1 MSDSKGG
8 VPLLETRGIR
18 KVFQRSDGEL
28 VVLDGCDFILEEGQ
42 AIAVMGESGSGKS
55 TFLNILGA
63 LDHSTSG
70 QVFHQGRLLDF
81 GRRELVDQWR
91 SHQIGFVFQSSMLL
105 PDFTA
110 LENLL
115 MPARRLGPLNSA
127 ARRRAW
133 DFLEAMG
140 LTDRAE
146 HLPGELSGGEQ
157 QRIAVARAFMNK
169 PSIVL
174 ADEPFGNLDKK
185 IGGHL
190 GEMLFGLRDKEG
202 TSLVIVTHDPHLA
215 NQADSIIKL
224 QNGKLVPVEK
234 HSSP

>member
-1 MSDSKGG
+1 MNETSSGT
-8 VPLLETRGIR
+8 PLLEARGIR
-18 KVFQRSDGEL
+18 KVFSRSDGEL
-28 VVLDGCDFILEEGQ
+28 VVLDSCDFILESGQ
-42 AIAVMGESGSGKS
+42 AIAVVGESGSGKS

-70 QVFHQGRLLDF
+70 MVLHQGKRLEFRD
-81 GRRELVDQWR
+81 RSVVDQWR
-91 SHQIGFVFQSSMLL
+91 RQEVGFVFQSHMLL

-115 MPARRLGPLNSA
+115 LPARRMGPVNA
-127 ARRRAW
+127 EIRQRAH
-133 DFLEAMG
+133 DFLDTMG
-140 LTDRAE
+140 LKARAD

-174 ADEPFGNLDKK
+174 ADEPFGNLDQK

-202 TSLVIVTHDPHLA
+202 TSLVIVTHDMHLA
-215 NQADSIIKL
+215 EQADRIMKL
-224 QNGKLVPVEK
+224 EHGNLVSVEDV
-234 HSSP
+234 ST